1 MYSPWLNA
9 VWITCVAAWV
19 LHGFLRSKK
28 DLSEILEPLLR
39 ARGFTLLR
47 SEVPPRFVTG
57 PFPQGVVSF
66 ARGGTWLPPTCW
78 QYRRVV
84 FLDSSGAEHVAWSRI
99 LFRGNRQ
106 QEVDWVPD
114 LSEISRIQ
122 NKSVDHISHSSRC
135 EKNGHQNVR

>member
-1 MYSPWLNA
+1 MHSPWFHV
-9 VWITCVAAWV
+9 VWMICLAAWG

-28 DLSEILEPLLR
+28 DLSEILAPLLI
-39 ARGFTLLR
+39 AKGFTLLR

-84 FLDSSGAEHVAWSRI
+84 FLDSSGTEHVAWSRI
-99 LFRGNRQ
+99 LFGGDRK
-106 QEVDWVPD
+106 QEVDWIPD
-114 LSEISRIQ
+114 LTEITGMQ
-122 NKSVDHISHSSRC
+122 NQKVEHISKGSNTSL
-135 EKNGHQNVR
+135 